1 MNQAN
6 AKSRRGMT
14 LVEVV
19 VAMTVVI
26 IVSFAALSTV
36 LFAAESFENVA
47 YRQYAVNE
55 ADNILSCLQ
64 SDDPEAALKFVYDI
78 SSIEGSFPS
87 SFANGETWRLA
98 VYIPS
103 DYYTMKEEGTMR
115 SGDVVARIDKIVGE
129 NTIEEDAEHFD
140 SYKTCS
146 VKVVVYIENRGGI
159 VQVDTL
165 IAEAL
170 YVKSGSTALRRA
182 YYLTSGLTLDA
193 SFAQTP
199 ETVTEVSGS

>member
-6 AKSRRGMT
+6 TRSRRGMT

-55 ADNILSCLQ
+55 ADNVLSCLQ
-64 SDDPEAALKFVYDI
+64 SDDPEEALKFVYGI
-78 SSIEGSFPS
+78 SSVEGGFPA
-87 SFANGETWRLA
+87 SFASGEIWRLA

-103 DYYTMKEEGTMR
+103 DLYHEGR
-115 SGDVVARIDKIVGE
+115 GDAAFLTARLDRIAEKNVE
-129 NTIEEDAEHFD
+129 KDAE
-140 SYKTCS
+140 SYDTASNCS

-159 VQVDTL
+159 IRVDTL

-170 YVKSGSTALRRA
+170 YIKGGSTALRRA

-193 SFAQTP
+193 SLAQAA
-199 ETVTEVSGS
+199 ESGTEASGS

>member
-6 AKSRRGMT
+6 TRSRRGMT

-55 ADNILSCLQ
+55 ADNVLSCLQ
-64 SDDPEAALKFVYDI
+64 SDDPEEALKFVYGI
-78 SSIEGSFPS
+78 SSVEGGFPA
-87 SFANGETWRLA
+87 SFASGETWRLA

-103 DYYTMKEEGTMR
+103 DYYTMKEEGTPR
-115 SGDVVARIDKIVGE
+115 SGSVTARIDRIAEKNVE
-129 NTIEEDAEHFD
+129 KDAE
-140 SYKTCS
+140 SYDTASNCS

-159 VQVDTL
+159 IRVDTL

-170 YVKSGSTALRRA
+170 YIKGGSTALRRA

-193 SFAQTP
+193 SLAQAV
-199 ETVTEVSGS
+199 ESGTEASGS

>member
-6 AKSRRGMT
+6 DKSRRGMT

-55 ADNILSCLQ
+55 ADNVLSCLQ

-78 SSIEGSFPS
+78 SSIEGGFPS

-103 DYYTMKEEGTMR
+103 DYYTMKEEGTPR

-129 NTIEEDAEHFD
+129 NTIEGDAERFD
-140 SYKTCS
+140 SLETCS

-159 VQVDTL
+159 VRVDTL

-182 YYLTSGLTLDA
+182 YYLTSGLTL
-193 SFAQTP
+193 AQAD
-199 ETVTEVSGS
+199 ESGTEVSGS